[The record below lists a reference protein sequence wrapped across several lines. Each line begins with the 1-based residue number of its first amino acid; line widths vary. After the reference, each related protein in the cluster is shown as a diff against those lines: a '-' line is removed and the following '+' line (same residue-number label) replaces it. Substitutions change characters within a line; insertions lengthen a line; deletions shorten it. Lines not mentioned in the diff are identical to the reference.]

1 MRRVDTVEELRRED
15 ALASSSLSACTVSVS
30 FSTLSDGDVE
40 MTKPLV
46 SLPGREKIDEA
57 KKCAEELLE
66 KRARSRQMSGAQE
79 VWNAITM
86 LVTPA
91 IGLYFI
97 FSGMWVTQ
105 DRILQAKEHLLGG
118 TDEFSI
124 LEPLFEG
131 VGRCINSTYFPNLY
145 AMPPLATISI
155 VVGYLMHSPCSVYY
169 HLLCA
174 FKLPPGKERLNHW
187 SRKLDQAMIYAMSY
201 FTCYGTSGSLKFA
214 VVSMIFSIDSIYR
227 LFQPVYRPKSI
238 LVRMIV
244 AFLLPVLPAI
254 VYGYHEQTRQYFII
268 FAISGW
274 MFTSYPLGGFSH
286 GVFHLIAALSNPIQ
300 LGLSTMLSTSEEA
313 IQIAANCAA
322 MKELLGS

>member
-1 MRRVDTVEELRRED
+1 MIRIHTVEELRKED
-15 ALASSSLSACTVSVS
+15 VLASSLSSECTARVS
-30 FSTLSDGDVE
+30 FTLSDGDVG

-46 SLPGREKIDEA
+46 SSPGRQQIDEA
-57 KKCAEELLE
+57 RRCAEELLE

-97 FSGMWVTQ
+97 FSGMWVSEDT
-105 DRILQAKEHLLGG
+105 ILQAKEHLLGG
-118 TDEFSI
+118 TDDF
-124 LEPLFEG
+124 EPLFEG

-145 AMPPLATISI
+145 AMPPLTTISI
-155 VVGYLMHSPCSVYY
+155 VVGYLMHSPFSVYY

-174 FKLPPGKERLNHW
+174 FKLPPGKQRLDHW
-187 SRKLDQAMIYAMSY
+187 SRKLDQAMIYVMSF
-201 FTCYGTSGSLKFA
+201 FTCYGTSGSFQFA
-214 VVSMIFSIDSIYR
+214 IVSMIFSIDSIYR

-254 VYGYHEQTRQYFII
+254 VYGHHEQARQFFII
-268 FAISGW
+268 FSVAGW
-274 MFTSYPLGGFSH
+274 MFASYPLGGFSH

-300 LGLSTMLSTSEEA
+300 LGLSTMLSTSEEV
-313 IQIAANCAA
+313 IQIAASCAV
-322 MKELLGS
+322 MKEILGS